1 MKDRY
6 GNQHQQEQQQQE
18 QQQHACGHRKHCK
31 LQAGCGREYIL
42 NPHFQVVFFFCF
54 LVYPLSFF
62 VFCPHCERKAGQDAT
77 WTLQRTLWQSGRGNR
92 GVKRGALEGGGERGE
107 RAPGACL
114 PICHKNGRHVMMANV
129 EQIGLEGERQRK
141 GERRQTAQLAL
152 CQQYQDMS
160 TERNLPLHSAL
171 TLVAVSVLC
180 VGITCEDIQFPGWNT
195 EFYLCHT
202 SC

>member
-1 MKDRY
+1 MEININNNNNNKNNNNMPVGTGSTASSKQDVE
-6 GNQHQQEQQQQE
+6 GSISS
-18 QQQHACGHRKHCK
+18 
-31 LQAGCGREYIL
+31 IL
-42 NPHFQVVFFFCF
+42 IFKSFFCF
-54 LVYPLSFF
+54 LFYPLSFF

-92 GVKRGALEGGGERGE
+92 GVKRGALEGGGERGVK
-107 RAPGACL
+107 GACL
-114 PICHKNGRHVMMANV
+114 LICHKNGRHVMMANV
-129 EQIGLEGERQRK
+129 EQIGLEEERQRK

-180 VGITCEDIQFPGWNT
+180 VGITCEDMQFPGWNT